1 MSPRT
6 SAPRTS
12 SATRGAEPASGTPHN
27 SSSSVRTIESVVPG
41 GDRRAS
47 LVAIRDRLAEETSD
61 TLWNK
66 HKDECH
72 CVCGM
77 GDGRMLVAVV
87 KELRAVIQEI
97 EMLPAAKEESPSDQL
112 AARRAARLADA
123 AGL

>member
-1 MSPRT
+1 M
-6 SAPRTS
+6 
-12 SATRGAEPASGTPHN
+12 
-27 SSSSVRTIESVVPG
+27 SSSSPSSVDETSIESVVPK

-47 LVAIRDRLAEETSD
+47 LVAIRDRLAAETSD

-77 GDGRMLVAVV
+77 GDGRMLVALV
-87 KELRAVIQEI
+87 KELRAVISEL
-97 EMLPAAKEESPSDQL
+97 EALPDGKEVSKSDDL
-112 AARRAARLADA
+112 AARRAARLQKA

>member
-1 MSPRT
+1 MPRKT
-6 SAPRTS
+6 SDLRTEHVIAGAAPAAS
-12 SATRGAEPASGTPHN
+12 SN
-27 SSSSVRTIESVVPG
+27 SSSSADSIEVVVPV

-47 LVAIRDRLAEETSD
+47 LEAILRRLAAETSD

-77 GDGRMLVAVV
+77 GDGRMLVALV
-87 KELRAVIQEI
+87 KEIRVVMAELES
-97 EMLPAAKEESPSDQL
+97 LPGAKELSPSDQL

-123 AGL
+123 AGQ